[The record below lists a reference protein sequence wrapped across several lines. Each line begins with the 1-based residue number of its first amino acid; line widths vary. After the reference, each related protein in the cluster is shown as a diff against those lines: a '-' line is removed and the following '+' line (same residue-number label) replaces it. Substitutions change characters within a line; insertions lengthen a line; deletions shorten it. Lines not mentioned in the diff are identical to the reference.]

1 MDQLFKELSY
11 SQQEDS
17 SWVSKLNVSI
27 PKPPQLNIGT
37 TENPNEIT
45 KKNDNSAIDIN
56 STDIIPLLIKP
67 NELTQL
73 IMEKELKYPLGCSF
87 CFEGY
92 NGVKDYDRLK
102 DFLIDSA
109 CNTDGT
115 RLTVGI
121 HDEFSNKPNS

>member
-1 MDQLFKELSY
+1 MDQLFKKLSY

-27 PKPPQLNIGT
+27 PKPPQLDIGT

-73 IMEKELKYPLGCSF
+73 IMEPKVRRWGLRK
-87 CFEGY
+87 GY
-92 NGVKDYDRLK
+92 IGHMMV
-102 DFLIDSA
+102 
-109 CNTDGT
+109 CC
-115 RLTVGI
+115 
-121 HDEFSNKPNS
+121 